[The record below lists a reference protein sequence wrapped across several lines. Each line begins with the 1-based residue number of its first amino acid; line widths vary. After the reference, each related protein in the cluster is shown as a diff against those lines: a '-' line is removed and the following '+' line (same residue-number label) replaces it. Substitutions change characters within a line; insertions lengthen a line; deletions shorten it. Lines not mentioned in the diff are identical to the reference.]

1 MVNARILLIAG
12 VLFVACGR
20 SSLER
25 QLIGAWSGCSIDICS
40 TMTFGADHTFSDRF
54 DGEDSD
60 SYSGTW
66 RLDGRSI
73 IIHVDKADPGAA
85 DMIGKDLKWII
96 FDLKKDSMVAGYDE
110 QHRLEMRRVK

>member
-12 VLFVACGR
+12 VLFVGCGR

-25 QLIGAWSGCSIDICS
+25 HLIGAWSGCSIDICS

-60 SYSGTW
+60 SYSGVW
-66 RLDGRSI
+66 RVEGRQI
-73 IIHVDKADPGAA
+73 VIHVLQDRSPDSN
-85 DMIGKDLKWII
+85 IGKDLRWTV
-96 FDLKKDSMVAGYDE
+96 FDIRPESFIAGYDE
-110 QHRLEMRRVK
+110 QHQFKSTRVK